1 MKKEG
6 MHEAFPGAAAIVPG
20 DALAPTFGKNH
31 TFAA

>member
-20 DALAPTFGKNH
+20 DALPTFGKNH